1 MIPDNICQCS
11 TGFVMTF
18 SLLISFGL
26 ILFAYFLGSIPT
38 GYLVALVLKGID
50 IREYGSGS
58 TGATNVLRTVGKG
71 AALTVLLIDMLKGVL
86 AVASVKLF
94 FIYGGGEIL
103 PIQWQDW
110 LIAIASLLA
119 VLGHSKSIWLKFSGG
134 KSAAISL
141 GILLTMNPF
150 LGLGTLGVFVIV
162 LSISKIVSLSSISAA
177 IAVNILMWL
186 LQPTAPYIV
195 FAIIAASYVIIRHR
209 SNIDRI
215 LSGKEPRIGQT
226 A

>member
-26 ILFAYFLGSIPT
+26 ILFAYLLGSIPT

-71 AALTVLLIDMLKGVL
+71 AALTVLLIDMLKGIL

-94 FIYGGGEIL
+94 FYLWWWGN
-103 PIQWQDW
+103 
-110 LIAIASLLA
+110 IANTMAGLA
-119 VLGHSKSIWLKFSGG
+119 DC
-134 KSAAISL
+134 
-141 GILLTMNPF
+141 
-150 LGLGTLGVFVIV
+150 
-162 LSISKIVSLSSISAA
+162 
-177 IAVNILMWL
+177 
-186 LQPTAPYIV
+186 
-195 FAIIAASYVIIRHR
+195 
-209 SNIDRI
+209 DRI
-215 LSGKEPRIGQT
+215 FISCFRS
-226 A
+226 

>member
-1 MIPDNICQCS
+1 
-11 TGFVMTF
+11 MTF
-18 SLLISFGL
+18 SLLISFAL
-26 ILFAYFLGSIPT
+26 ILFTYLLGSIPT
-38 GYLVALVLKGID
+38 GYLVALSIKGID

-94 FIYGGGEIL
+94 FSYGGDAIL
-103 PIQWQDW
+103 PLQWQDW

-141 GILLTMNPF
+141 GILLTMNPI
-150 LGLGTLGVFVIV
+150 LGLGTLGVFLLV
-162 LSISKIVSLSSISAA
+162 LAISKIVSLSSISAA
-177 IAVNILMWL
+177 IAVNILMWIL
-186 LQPTAPYIV
+186 LPTPPYIA

-215 LSGKEPRIGQT
+215 LSGKEPRIGQ
-226 A
+226 AVS